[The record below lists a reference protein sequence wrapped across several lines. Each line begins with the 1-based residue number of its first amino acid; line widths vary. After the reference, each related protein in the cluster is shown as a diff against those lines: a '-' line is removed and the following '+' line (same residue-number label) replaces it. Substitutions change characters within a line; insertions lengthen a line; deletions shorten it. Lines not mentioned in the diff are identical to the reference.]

1 MNDDDKPG
9 TKIVP
14 ITEKRW
20 PPRAGM
26 GRPAGSLNKTTATL
40 KQALEESFTRLG
52 GVEWLMTLA
61 ASEPSTYA
69 RLLVKLLPTKI
80 DAEINVNELTEEQ
93 RLQRF
98 NALLDAARARRAD
111 SNSGGNP

>member
-1 MNDDDKPG
+1 MNDDNEPG

-14 ITEKRW
+14 ITEKRR

-26 GRPAGSLNKTTATL
+26 GRPPGAVNRTTATL

-80 DAEINVNELTEEQ
+80 DAEINYAELTEEQ
-93 RLQRF
+93 RVQRF
-98 NALLDAARARRAD
+98 NALLNAARARRAD
-111 SNSGGNP
+111 GNSGGNP